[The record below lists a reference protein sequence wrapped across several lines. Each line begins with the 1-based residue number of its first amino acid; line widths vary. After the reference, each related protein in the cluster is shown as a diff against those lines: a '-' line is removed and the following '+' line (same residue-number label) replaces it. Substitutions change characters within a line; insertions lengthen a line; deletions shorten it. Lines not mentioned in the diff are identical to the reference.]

1 MIHAREEAIRNVLHG
16 LIPALGLKTA
26 LDAGAG
32 VGFFS
37 QTLADCGLSV
47 RGFDGRTENVVE
59 ARKRFPHIPFEQ
71 ANLEEHSVLRLGEFD
86 LVLCFGLLYHLEN
99 PLLAVRHLRSLTEKC
114 LLLES
119 MCVPD
124 NKPSMLLRE
133 EPSECDQGLTD
144 VACYPS
150 EDSLIKML
158 YRAGF
163 NFVYRLAP
171 LPKHDDFWETFEH
184 RRKRTV
190 LVASSIPIDISGFRL
205 CVETHEKQDPWSK
218 VSAFP
223 GTIPQRIARFL
234 ALPGRKK
241 YISIAS
247 HIRRIFPG
255 TPIPWRLPFG
265 AWWLARDGELDHK
278 LVEENFERAELHFVE
293 RLLRAGMVV
302 LDIGAHRGL
311 YTLLASKCV
320 GRKGQ
325 VIAFE
330 ASPRECRRL
339 VRHVRLNGCSNVRI
353 EPHAVGSES
362 GSADLYVVNGSCT
375 WGNSLRAPVVF
386 EPTFKIPV
394 QVSPVDDVL
403 LELGISRVDFIK
415 LDVEGAELSAL
426 KGAAR
431 LLRGVARPAIL
442 VEVQD
447 IRTQPWGYPA
457 KAIVE
462 YLTRAGYRWFEVN
475 ADGSLRPTSHELNYY
490 DANLVAL
497 PREREREFRNLVERA
512 VLAPCRRKHW
522 SLGAASRQRGIQI
535 LKSMV
540 RVRQG

>member
-1 MIHAREEAIRNVLHG
+1 MPSPGVSPVSTRHPHAPGSGQLEVKLSPFDQLHYQRLIRAREEAIRKVLRR
-16 LIPALGLKTA
+16 LNPTLGLKTA
-26 LDAGAG
+26 LDAGGG

-47 RGFDGRTENVVE
+47 HGFDGRAENVAE
-59 ARKRFPHIPFEQ
+59 ARKRFPHIAFAHADVEDR
-71 ANLEEHSVLRLGEFD
+71 SVLSLGKFD
-86 LVLCFGLLYHLEN
+86 FVLCFGLLYHLEN

-119 MCVPD
+119 MCVPG

-171 LPKHDDFWETFEH
+171 LPKQDDFWETFEH

-247 HIRRIFPG
+247 HIRRIIPG

-265 AWWLARDGELDHK
+265 ARWLAR
-278 LVEENFERAELHFVE
+278 A
-293 RLLRAGMVV
+293 
-302 LDIGAHRGL
+302 
-311 YTLLASKCV
+311 
-320 GRKGQ
+320 
-325 VIAFE
+325 
-330 ASPRECRRL
+330 
-339 VRHVRLNGCSNVRI
+339 
-353 EPHAVGSES
+353 
-362 GSADLYVVNGSCT
+362 
-375 WGNSLRAPVVF
+375 
-386 EPTFKIPV
+386 
-394 QVSPVDDVL
+394 
-403 LELGISRVDFIK
+403 
-415 LDVEGAELSAL
+415 
-426 KGAAR
+426 
-431 LLRGVARPAIL
+431 
-442 VEVQD
+442 
-447 IRTQPWGYPA
+447 
-457 KAIVE
+457 
-462 YLTRAGYRWFEVN
+462 
-475 ADGSLRPTSHELNYY
+475 
-490 DANLVAL
+490 
-497 PREREREFRNLVERA
+497 
-512 VLAPCRRKHW
+512 
-522 SLGAASRQRGIQI
+522 
-535 LKSMV
+535 
-540 RVRQG
+540 